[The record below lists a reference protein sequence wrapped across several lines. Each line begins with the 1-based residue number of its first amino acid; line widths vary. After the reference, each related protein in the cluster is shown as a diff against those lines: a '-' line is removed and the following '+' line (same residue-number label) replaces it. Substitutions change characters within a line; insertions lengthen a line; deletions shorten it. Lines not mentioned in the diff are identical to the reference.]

1 MKDLRQTIG
10 DKSYE
15 RNLEQISIY
24 WGEQAKWIDSKYKAE
39 GNIVQNY
46 IYLLL
51 VAVLVKSRPALSN
64 RNIM

>member
-10 DKSYE
+10 DKCYQ
-15 RNLEQISIY
+15 RNLEQIDIY
-24 WGEQAKWIDSKYKAE
+24 WGEEGKWIDSTYKAE
-39 GNIVQNY
+39 GNTVQNY

-51 VAVLVKSRPALSN
+51 VAALVKSRPALSN